1 MTIALRNFILPGLLA
16 AILAGCGGGG
26 GGGGG
31 DEPAPTPT
39 PNPSTNPPPV
49 PDVSLAQLQGSWFG
63 TFDSSGTLMAMQV
76 DIDANGNITDLRLN
90 GTSTDLTGPITKA
103 AAAEGQR
110 LFRFVLR
117 EAANPTAAFNQ
128 GALLVD
134 STATHLFYVDEF
146 FQTAVVQKAA
156 SAPSATYAQA
166 DINGSWAGDSA
177 KTAGVTASPGGTG
190 FGTFTQ
196 ASSTASCQAAAP
208 ASSCTI
214 TVGSITRNAPALT
227 LNGASGGRWTG
238 TYTETP
244 DVPGSDK
251 AINVYV
257 SPDKTY
263 AGAFSCATLTDFTTC
278 NFYSLK
284 KQ

>member
-1 MTIALRNFILPGLLA
+1 MTTALRNFILPGLLA
-16 AILAGCGGGG
+16 ALLAGCGGGG
-26 GGGGG
+26 GGG
-31 DEPAPTPT
+31 DETPPPTPS
-39 PNPSTNPPPV
+39 PNPSTTPPPV

-63 TFDSSGTLMAMQV
+63 TFDTSGTLMTMQI
-76 DIDANGNITDLRLN
+76 DIDANGNITDLKLN
-90 GTSTDLTGPITKA
+90 GSSTTLTGPITKA

-117 EAANPTAAFNQ
+117 EPAKPTTPFNQ

-156 SAPSATYAQA
+156 SAPTATYAQA

-196 ASSTASCQAAAP
+196 ASSTASCQAAGP

-214 TVGSITRNAPALT
+214 TVGSTTRNSPALT

-238 TYTETP
+238 NYTETP
-244 DVPGSDK
+244 DVPGADK
-251 AINVYV
+251 AINVYI

-263 AGAFSCATLTDFTTC
+263 AGAFTCATLSDIKTC